1 MPQSNKRP
9 EREPEPAPDESVAEV
24 LQNEQI
30 VDLPSREALSIVDP
44 GAFGV
49 SIPIGRT
56 ADVPPATSETPETPA
71 ST

>member
-30 VDLPSREALSIVDP
+30 VDLPLGRSARWT
-44 GAFGV
+44 G
-49 SIPIGRT
+49 IPSPRT
-56 ADVPPATSETPETPA
+56 
-71 ST
+71 STARCMTW